1 VKLQT
6 NTPSPFLVGSEMKD
20 FLSLLSDKFTLYET
34 AYSSLV
40 KTNQSGK
47 SSRQEAIKKALKVLE
62 SES

>member
-1 VKLQT
+1 
-6 NTPSPFLVGSEMKD
+6 MKD